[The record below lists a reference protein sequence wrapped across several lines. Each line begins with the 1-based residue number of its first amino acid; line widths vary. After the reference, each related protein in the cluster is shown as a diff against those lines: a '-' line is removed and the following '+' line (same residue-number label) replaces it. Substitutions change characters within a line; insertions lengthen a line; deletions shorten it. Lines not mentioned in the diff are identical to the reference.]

1 MTIEQ
6 EMELWQNRSKDNFGT
21 MLASLK
27 IVTQDYFVEEENEYG
42 FVSTPISELTT
53 LYAVDGNRKDVYQRV
68 YSICENYDLLQFEN
82 ISNILKTMKKLSE
95 KNRMDY

>member
-6 EMELWQNRSKDNFGT
+6 EMELWENRSKDNFGT

-27 IVTQDYFVEEENEYG
+27 IVTQEYFVEEENEYG
-42 FVSTPISELTT
+42 FVSTPISELTVF
-53 LYAVDGNRKDVYQRV
+53 YAVDGDRKGVYQRA

-82 ISNILKTMKKLSE
+82 VSNILKTMKKLSE
-95 KNRMDY
+95 MNKMDY